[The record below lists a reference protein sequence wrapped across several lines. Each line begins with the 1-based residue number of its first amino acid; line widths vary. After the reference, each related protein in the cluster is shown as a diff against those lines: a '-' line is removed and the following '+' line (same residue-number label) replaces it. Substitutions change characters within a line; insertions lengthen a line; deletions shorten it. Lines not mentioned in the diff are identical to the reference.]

1 MTAAQ
6 IIITI
11 ITAVF
16 ASGGFWAFLTSR
28 MQARDSR
35 KEDTDMMKAA
45 LLGLLHDS
53 LMAECENY
61 IDRGSITVKE
71 YEELNRYKYKP
82 YKALGGNGTA
92 ETLMES
98 VKDLLTAGNE
108 RRNYDESR
116 V

>member
-1 MTAAQ
+1 MTTAQ

-28 MQARDSR
+28 MQAHDDQR
-35 KEDTDMMKAA
+35 EDRETMKAA

-53 LMAECENY
+53 LVAECEKY

-71 YEELNRYKYKP
+71 FEELTRYKWKP
-82 YKALGGNGTA
+82 YKKLGGNGTA
-92 ETLMES
+92 EALMES
-98 VKDLLTAGNE
+98 VKDLMTAGGK
-108 RRNYDESR
+108 
-116 V
+116 